1 MFSRKHSN
9 WFWFA
14 KLLKFKHNNV
24 RVKCFK
30 KECKHCGTKKGVIG
44 RKKWWIV
51 TSLVIKWK
59 KLWFVTSFV
68 KKVWCTFPPF
78 PRVILNTSWR
88 AGRCPWKKKFIFKN
102 YFLAF
107 VTPRVPMTA
116 YNKFQPIRSSRS
128 AGYTANI
135 CESLVLLYKKCN
147 SPCFHP
153 QRHNPPSSCSPP
165 PR

>member
-1 MFSRKHSN
+1 MWDEKRCD
-9 WFWFA
+9 
-14 KLLKFKHNNV
+14 
-24 RVKCFK
+24 R
-30 KECKHCGTKKGVIG
+30 TKKMVNYDLTCDQM
-44 RKKWWIV
+44 KKIV
-51 TSLVIKWK
+51 NCDLIRE
-59 KLWFVTSFV
+59 
-68 KKVWCTFPPF
+68 KKVWCAFPPF

-88 AGRCPWKKKFIFKN
+88 AGRCPWKKKNNFKN

-116 YNKFQPIRSSRS
+116 YKKFQPIRSSRS
-128 AGYTANI
+128 AGYTAHI
-135 CESLVLLYKKCN
+135 CESLVLLNKRCN

>member
-1 MFSRKHSN
+1 MYVESALRKN
-9 WFWFA
+9 V
-14 KLLKFKHNNV
+14 NNV
-24 RVKCFK
+24 
-30 KECKHCGTKKGVIG
+30 G
-44 RKKWWIV
+44 RKKVW
-51 TSLVIKWK
+51 SDEKNGE
-59 KLWFVTSFV
+59 LWPHLWSNEKNCELWPHLW
-68 KKVWCTFPPF
+68 KKVWCAFPPF

-88 AGRCPWKKKFIFKN
+88 AGRCPWKKKNNFKN

-116 YNKFQPIRSSRS
+116 YKKCQPIRSSRS
-128 AGYTANI
+128 AGYTAHI
-135 CESLVLLYKKCN
+135 CESLVLLNKRCN

>member
-68 KKVWCTFPPF
+68 KKVWCAFPPF

-102 YFLAF
+102 YFF
-107 VTPRVPMTA
+107 
-116 YNKFQPIRSSRS
+116 
-128 AGYTANI
+128 
-135 CESLVLLYKKCN
+135 SLC
-147 SPCFHP
+147 HP
-153 QRHNPPSSCSPP
+153 QGTHDCLQQISAHSVQPFGRLYGKHMRKSCFII
-165 PR
+165 